1 MVPLDLVEP
10 QRIRQCGQDRGGGVC
25 VPALLEPGQIVHA
38 HARQRRDL
46 LTPQARCAT
55 AAPRFNKFDTSFVVD
70 AAGTAAI
77 EATIYLDSFDTGNEQ
92 RDGHVRSADL
102 LDVEKRPTLHFK
114 VLEPIQ
120 VAEEF
125 EVTGEVTLGS
135 VTKPATLDVE
145 WGGVQENR
153 GDSKRHAGFSA
164 TGTIKRSD
172 FVAAALPTAM
182 LSDKIAIELDIQLVE
197 PQA

>member
-1 MVPLDLVEP
+1 MTTSAQALATGAWTLDPAHSSVNFTVRHLGISKV
-10 QRIRQCGQDRGGGVC
+10 RG
-25 VPALLEPGQIVHA
+25 
-38 HARQRRDL
+38 
-46 LTPQARCAT
+46 
-55 AAPRFNKFDTSFVVD
+55 RFNKFDTSFVVD
-70 AAGTAAI
+70 AAGTATI

-114 VLEPIQ
+114 VLEPVQ

-135 VTKPATLDVE
+135 VTKPVTLDVE
-145 WGGVQENR
+145 WGGVQENQ
-153 GDSKRHAGFSA
+153 GDGKRRAGFSA

-172 FVAAALPTAM
+172 FDVAAALPTAM